1 MNIDENLTINIRI
14 PWYMYKSQINYTQ
27 SKAAQELT
35 ITVITCSLYVYS
47 GSCRP
52 SYISTPK
59 KVRTSH
65 MKLTQQEVTSLDI
78 SPGVR
83 TLPRGVGFVF
93 IWSFLAEKSE
103 RFVILS

>member
-1 MNIDENLTINIRI
+1 MNMDENLTNVFLGIC
-14 PWYMYKSQINYTQ
+14 
-27 SKAAQELT
+27 QELT
-35 ITVITCSLYVYS
+35 ITAVITCSLYVYS

-65 MKLTQQEVTSLDI
+65 IKLTQQEVTSLDI

-93 IWSFLAEKSE
+93 IWSFAAEKSE